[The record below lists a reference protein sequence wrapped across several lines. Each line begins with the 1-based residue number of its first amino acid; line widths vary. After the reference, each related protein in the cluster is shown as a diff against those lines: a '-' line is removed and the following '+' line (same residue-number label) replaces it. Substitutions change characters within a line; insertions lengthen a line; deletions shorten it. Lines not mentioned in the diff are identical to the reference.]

1 MRYLIDN
8 PGAVLL
14 LLGEQLWLAFAALA
28 LASVLAL
35 PLGVLAARK
44 PSIRG
49 PLLGFLGVLYTIPS
63 LALFV
68 LLIPLMGL
76 GFGPALVALVV
87 YAQII
92 LVRNVAV
99 GLLGVDPSALEAARG
114 MGMTAWQRFWR
125 VELPLA
131 APVILAGAR
140 LATLTTISISTLA
153 ALINA
158 GGLGTLLFM
167 GVSQGNPEKIIAG
180 ALAVSALALAASAL
194 MRALEARAARR
205 AHGNEEA
212 G

>member
-1 MRYLIDN
+1 MRYVIDN
-8 PGAVLL
+8 PGVVVL
-14 LLGEQLWLAFAALA
+14 LLGEQLWLSFAALA
-28 LASVLAL
+28 LASLFAL

-44 PSIRG
+44 PAIRG
-49 PLLGFLGVLYTIPS
+49 TLLAFLGILYTIPS

-99 GLLGVDPSALEAARG
+99 GLLGVDPAVIEAARG

-131 APVILAGAR
+131 GPVILAGAR
-140 LATLTTISISTLA
+140 LAVLTTISISTLA
-153 ALINA
+153 AFINA

-167 GVSQGNPEKIIAG
+167 GVSQGNSDRIVAG
-180 ALAVSALALAASAL
+180 AIGVSALALAANAL
-194 MRALEARAARR
+194 MRALEARASRAATGTRR
-205 AHGNEEA
+205 
-212 G
+212 